1 MQGAS
6 LLVALA
12 VMHAEIER
20 VAVPLNAVMALG
32 LRMLEPDG
40 EKVPGGVHTVCCS
53 GRKCAHPSAACANS
67 KWEKEGEPE
76 GFAGPSR
83 GAAATCRASLR
94 LICCV

>member
-1 MQGAS
+1 MAWSQGAR

-40 EKVPGGVHTVCCS
+40 E
-53 GRKCAHPSAACANS
+53 
-67 KWEKEGEPE
+67 
-76 GFAGPSR
+76 
-83 GAAATCRASLR
+83 
-94 LICCV
+94 